1 MERSDRSRDALALA
15 RTLARAART
24 RLILVAVHPGEAR
37 SRTMAP
43 EAEATLEW
51 VARPLGGVLAE
62 SRAVPCNSVPRG
74 LQEVA
79 EAEAALAIVVGA
91 SHRGPVGRIV
101 PGSVGERLLH
111 GASCPVAVAPRGY
124 SSQAFAGIQR
134 IGVGYTAGPEAG
146 EALSA
151 AVGLAART
159 GAALRLLSVVEP
171 PPVAATL
178 PLGWGFGELEATERA
193 DLTRRI
199 GRAIEDVAA
208 PVEISGEVVDGY
220 ADDELARLSQEV
232 DLLVCGSRGQG
243 RIGNVTLGDASTG
256 LLRKAD
262 CPVLVV
268 PRGAR
273 GGLAALRAPA
283 AEPV

>member
-1 MERSDRSRDALALA
+1 M
-15 RTLARAART
+15 
-24 RLILVAVHPGEAR
+24 
-37 SRTMAP
+37 
-43 EAEATLEW
+43 
-51 VARPLGGVLAE
+51 GGVLAE
-62 SRAVPCNSVPRG
+62 SRVVACNSVPRG
-74 LQEVA
+74 LQQVA
-79 EAEAALAIVVGA
+79 DAESALAIVVGS
-91 SHRGPVGRIV
+91 SHRGPVGRIA

-134 IGVGYTAGPEAG
+134 VGVGYTAGPEAG
-146 EALSA
+146 EALTA

-171 PPVAATL
+171 PPVAVAL

-199 GRAIEDVAA
+199 ERAIEDVAA

-220 ADDELARLSQEV
+220 ADDELARLSREV
-232 DLLVCGSRGQG
+232 DLLICGSRGHG
-243 RIGNVTLGDASTG
+243 RIGSVMLGNASTG
-256 LLRKAD
+256 VLRKAH

-268 PRGAR
+268 PRE
-273 GGLAALRAPA
+273 GLAALRAPA
-283 AEPV
+283 VEPV